1 MLITTGVFPPEIGGP
16 ATYAESFARW
26 ASAKGHRVTVAA
38 ALGCEPSADHP
49 FRLRRIPKKSGTAGW
64 HAGAFRRIFS
74 ESKDVD
80 VIYANGLFPESATA
94 ARLRR
99 KKIVF
104 RIPGDEVWERAR
116 RRGMEQQRF
125 FGLSD

>member
-1 MLITTGVFPPEIGGP
+1 MRLLITSGIFPPEIGGP
-16 ATYAESFARW
+16 ATYVESFARW

-38 ALGCEPSADHP
+38 ALGSEPLGDHP

-64 HAGAFRRIFS
+64 HVGAFRRIFS
-74 ESKDVD
+74 EAKDVD
-80 VIYANGLFPESATA
+80 VVYANGLFLESSIA

-104 RIPGDEVWERAR
+104 NAR
-116 RRGMEQQRF
+116 F
-125 FGLSD
+125 SL